1 MNNEV
6 NEHYLDHVVALS
18 ESSEI
23 QASEDIVSGSG
34 LKLVAKGAKIDAR
47 VRERLLEHKL
57 SKPLETLMRVV
68 DSVGSRRIDRIAAAL
83 LERHPLL
90 SSICGEASARL
101 LSSTLNHLIL
111 SPQVDSLL
119 SVYAA
124 QGPGK
129 LEHAVGTAL
138 LSAALVEDLPPN
150 SADPSALMLAGLVH
164 DVGELYIDPALLRPG
179 QDLTPQQWKHIASHP
194 IVGARVLRDMPGAGA
209 HVALAV
215 LHHHE
220 RLDGFG
226 YPQGLPADGLP
237 LPGQV
242 LAVAEMLMGVV
253 ERGSHHAER
262 AAMAM
267 RLVPGEFNRRLLDR
281 VVTAARSAQLR
292 EQASARPADLAEQE
306 HEHAA
311 AVDDLVTR
319 LHKLTATLRGFRAV
333 RQRIES
339 EQAGYGSEL
348 RALLTHAVARGERIR
363 IALASTGMEQAS
375 PAELRAQ
382 LLTMDKSARFEV
394 TLVACELQWRMN
406 ELERQVTIRSEQLA
420 ATEAD
425 RVQKLIAL
433 TRADAV
439 NDDVNDAMGQALHE
453 AA

>member
-34 LKLVAKGAKIDAR
+34 LKLVAKGTKIDAR

-57 SKPLETLMRVV
+57 SKPLETMMRVV
-68 DSVGSRRIDRIAAAL
+68 ESIGTRRIDRVAAAL

-124 QGPGK
+124 QAPGK

-150 SADPSALMLAGLVH
+150 SADSSALMLAGLVH

-226 YPQGLPADGLP
+226 YPQGLAADTLP

-262 AAMAM
+262 AALAM
-267 RLVPGEFNRRLLDR
+267 RLVPGEFNRRMLDR
-281 VVTAARSAQLR
+281 VVTAARTAQLR
-292 EQASARPADLAEQE
+292 EQA
-306 HEHAA
+306 AA
-311 AVDDLVTR
+311 ADDEPVAAIDELVAR
-319 LHKLTATLRGFRAV
+319 LQRLTATLRGFRDV
-333 RQRIES
+333 RQRIET
-339 EQAGYGSEL
+339 EQAGYGNEL
-348 RALLTHAVARGERIR
+348 RGLLTHAVTRGERIR
-363 IALASTGMEQAS
+363 VALASTGMENAS
-375 PAELRAQ
+375 PDELRDQ
-382 LLTMDKSARFEV
+382 LSAMDEAARFEV
-394 TLVACELQWRMN
+394 TLVARELQWRMN

-420 ATEAD
+420 ASEAE
-425 RVQKLIAL
+425 RVQRLIAL
-433 TRADAV
+433 ARADG
-439 NDDVNDAMGQALHE
+439 DA
-453 AA
+453 